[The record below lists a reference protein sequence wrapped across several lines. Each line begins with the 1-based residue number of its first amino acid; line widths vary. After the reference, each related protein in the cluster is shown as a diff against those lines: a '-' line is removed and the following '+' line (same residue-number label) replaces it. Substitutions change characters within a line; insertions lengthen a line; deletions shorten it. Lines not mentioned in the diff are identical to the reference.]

1 MLLITVSG
9 VSLGLA
15 SQTAVQSDD
24 VDYWVVPEG
33 GNLDTIAV
41 STDGP
46 RLGSTHQVA
55 DRLTADARIAYAT
68 PVLLQV
74 VPVDSPDGSQFILF
88 VGVVAPADRDPR
100 IAGIPTASLTPGD
113 PYYNHGAYNGTWTG
127 EMVLNPAA
135 AELLN
140 RSAGERLSPRSAEA
154 NFSVV
159 AVSDEEFTT
168 GIGTTPIALVQLS
181 ELQAVT
187 GTKTADSAD
196 QMLVSTNDAGVEAR
210 LEGVYPNGVVVS
222 RTGIATQ
229 QTSVS
234 SLPLAMGVA
243 AFVIAL
249 VIGVLF
255 TATMMGLEITND
267 RRILGTL
274 AAIGYS
280 PGSVTLLVLT
290 ETVSLALLGGLLGAG
305 LGAASLVI
313 INQIVADVLAVPAFA
328 VIEPVLFVYGIGT
341 ALLIGVLAAPYPMWL
356 SRRSDV
362 LSVIRR

>member
-1 MLLITVSG
+1 
-9 VSLGLA
+9 
-15 SQTAVQSDD
+15 
-24 VDYWVVPEG
+24 
-33 GNLDTIAV
+33 
-41 STDGP
+41 
-46 RLGSTHQVA
+46 
-55 DRLTADARIAYAT
+55 
-68 PVLLQV
+68 
-74 VPVDSPDGSQFILF
+74 
-88 VGVVAPADRDPR
+88 
-100 IAGIPTASLTPGD
+100 
-113 PYYNHGAYNGTWTG
+113 
-127 EMVLNPAA
+127 
-135 AELLN
+135 
-140 RSAGERLSPRSAEA
+140 
-154 NFSVV
+154 
-159 AVSDEEFTT
+159 
-168 GIGTTPIALVQLS
+168 
-181 ELQAVT
+181 
-187 GTKTADSAD
+187 
-196 QMLVSTNDAGVEAR
+196 
-210 LEGVYPNGVVVS
+210 
-222 RTGIATQ
+222 
-229 QTSVS
+229 
-234 SLPLAMGVA
+234 MGVA

-313 INQIVADVLAVPAFA
+313 VNQIVADVLAVPAFA